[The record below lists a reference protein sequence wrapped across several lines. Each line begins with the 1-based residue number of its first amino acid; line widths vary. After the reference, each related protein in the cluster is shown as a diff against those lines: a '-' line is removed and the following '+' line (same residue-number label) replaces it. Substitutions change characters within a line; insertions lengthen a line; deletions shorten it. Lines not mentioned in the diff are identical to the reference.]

1 MRKTY
6 DTQDVDKK
14 IMINLKY
21 LKLDKDIDLDEV
33 IKSNDKILNDG
44 AQKYLI

>member
-1 MRKTY
+1 M
-6 DTQDVDKK
+6 TQYYNTKDVQKK
-14 IMINLKY
+14 IAINLKY
-21 LKLDKDIDLDEV
+21 LKLDKDINIDEV